1 MAKALGIGGV
11 FFKARDPKKLA
22 AWYQDCLGIEI
33 NPTFGGTVFHAS
45 ALPDKAYAVWS
56 PFEDATTY
64 FEPSE
69 NPYMINLIV
78 DDLAGA
84 LSQVEKGGGTLAGDP
99 EDSELG
105 KFGWFVDPESNK
117 VELWQPA

>member
-11 FFKARDPKKLA
+11 FFKAHDPKKLA
-22 AWYQDCLGIEI
+22 AWYQDCLGIDI
-33 NPTFGGTVFHAS
+33 DATFGGTVFHAA

-56 PFEDATTY
+56 PFENGTTY
-64 FEPSE
+64 FEPSK

-78 DDLAGA
+78 DDLDGA
-84 LSQVEKGGGTLAGDP
+84 LSQVEDGGATLAGDP

-105 KFGWFVDPESNK
+105 KFGLFLLCVRARCEG
-117 VELWQPA
+117 VL